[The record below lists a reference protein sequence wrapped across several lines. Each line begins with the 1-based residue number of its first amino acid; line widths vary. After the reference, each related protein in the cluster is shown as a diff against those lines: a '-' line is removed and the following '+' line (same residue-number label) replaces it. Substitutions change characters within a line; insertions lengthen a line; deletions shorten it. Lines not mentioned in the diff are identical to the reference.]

1 MTTTDPTPRT
11 EAPARASQTS
21 PPGPPEAGR
30 AGTRTGLAGLS
41 GLGERYGL
49 LLLVAGMAVVFSV
62 LPESGEAFRS
72 VGNARAIAANQ
83 GVGLV
88 VALALLLPLAAGHF
102 DFSVGA
108 VAASSSLVTAALSAQ
123 HGLPLVVAVLVAVAF
138 GAAVGAALGW
148 LVAYLEVNPF
158 ISTLGAATLLGGAI
172 FAYTGGLQITS
183 GIPPQLTAVGSS
195 QVLGVPVIA
204 VVAAAVAVA
213 VWLLTARTAFGRRL
227 YSVGSNARATQLL
240 GVDVRRTQLLAFV
253 GSGTVAAV
261 GGVLLLARQGAATSD
276 SGMSMLFPAL
286 TAVLLGTI
294 VVDLGRPSVP
304 GTVIGILFVAVIV
317 SGLALVGAPAWVSPV
332 FNGAALLLAVG
343 FARLARARRG
353 PRRVRRARRA

>member
-1 MTTTDPTPRT
+1 MTTNDTIESNAPSVRGT
-11 EAPARASQTS
+11 ETRRK
-21 PPGPPEAGR
+21 GPF
-30 AGTRTGLAGLS
+30 S

-49 LLLVAGMAVVFSV
+49 LILVIVMVIVFSV
-62 LPESGEAFRS
+62 LPSSGEAFRS
-72 VGNARAIAANQ
+72 VANLRALAANQ

-88 VALALLLPLAAGHF
+88 IALALLFPLASGFF

-108 VAASSSLVTAALSAQ
+108 VAASSSLVAAALTAQ
-123 HGLPLVVAVLVAVAF
+123 IHAPLWVGVVVAIAF
-138 GAAVGAALGW
+138 GALVGLSLGG
-148 LVAYLEVNPF
+148 LIAYLDVNPF

-183 GIPPQLTAVGSS
+183 GIPAQLTALGSGELFGIPAIAI
-195 QVLGVPVIA
+195 VAA
-204 VVAAAVAVA
+204 VVAVLAWVI
-213 VWLLTARTAFGRRL
+213 LSRTVYGRRL
-227 YSVGSNARATQLL
+227 YAVGSNARATQLL

-253 GSGTVAAV
+253 ISGALAGV

-276 SGMSMLFPAL
+276 SGMGMLFPAL

-294 VVDLGRPSVP
+294 VIDPGRPSVV

-317 SGLALVGAPAWVSPV
+317 SGLTLVGAPAWVSPV

-343 FARLARARRG
+343 FARFARPRTSKRR
-353 PRRVRRARRA
+353 